1 MATISSEQGQ
11 SIEIVIPAAYLE
23 DARKALSI
31 EIALDAE
38 SIADDDPLERQ
49 STVEI
54 LQRDVRL
61 QQQIAAAEGDVT
73 VSAEQDRVSSPIV
86 HMLDQIVRVVAKRL
100 DDAKEYGP
108 VPMGTI
114 LDIAGELRW
123 AANEAI
129 RIAPSEFDWR
139 REA

>member
-1 MATISSEQGQ
+1 MATSSEQDQ
-11 SIEIVIPAAYLE
+11 SAEVVIPAGYLE

-38 SIADDDPLERQ
+38 SVAQDDPVERH

-61 QQQIAAAEGDVT
+61 HQQIAAAEGDIK
-73 VSAEQDRVSSPIV
+73 VSAERDGISSPIE
-86 HMLDQIVRVVAKRL
+86 HMLDQVVRVVAKRL
-100 DDAKEYGP
+100 DDAKEYAP
-108 VPMGTI
+108 VPMDTI
-114 LDIAGELRW
+114 LDIADELRW

-129 RIAPSEFDWR
+129 RIAPAESDWR

>member
-1 MATISSEQGQ
+1 MANITSEQDQ
-11 SIEIVIPAAYLE
+11 SVEIVIPATYLE

-38 SIADDDPLERQ
+38 SIAQDDPLERH

-61 QQQIAAAEGDVT
+61 QQQILTAEGDVK
-73 VSAEQDRVSSPIV
+73 VSAERDRVSSPIE
-86 HMLDQIVRVVAKRL
+86 HMLDEIVRVVAKRL

-108 VPMGTI
+108 TPMGTI
-114 LDIAGELRW
+114 LDIADELRW